1 MIINVYMLICSSSL
15 WGIIFYC
22 VTSERLRLHLAS
34 TSKRPSDRS
43 STSSKPRSLHVC
55 LGPSDREQF
64 SCLVTSRIS
73 CRLQLRMFLV
83 GLFWMS
89 MGSKIEKLHSLSVWC
104 HMVLSI
110 QETANNTAPHAYYS
124 TMCVWATPLEVSIYL
139 INQYQ
144 IQIIY
149 SKIYF
154 RVHAAASTLTI
165 Q

>member
-89 MGSKIEKLHSLSVWC
+89 MGSKIEKLHSLSLSHATWC
-104 HMVLSI
+104 FRSKKQLTTRHHTRITRL
-110 QETANNTAPHAYYS
+110 
-124 TMCVWATPLEVSIYL
+124 CVCGQL
-139 INQYQ
+139 
-144 IQIIY
+144 
-149 SKIYF
+149 
-154 RVHAAASTLTI
+154 H
-165 Q
+165 

>member
-15 WGIIFYC
+15 WGINFYC

-34 TSKRPSDRS
+34 TGKRPSDRS

-64 SCLVTSRIS
+64 SCLLTSRIS

-110 QETANNTAPHAYYS
+110 QETANNTTPHAYDS
-124 TMCVWATPLEVSIYL
+124 TMCVGNSTTSIY
-139 INQYQ
+139 IFNKSISNTNN
-144 IQIIY
+144 IQ
-149 SKIYF
+149 
-154 RVHAAASTLTI
+154 
-165 Q
+165 